1 MSLNAVDCL
10 ILITR
15 HLAKNSHLWLCGAL
29 LTLTHTAMAQPAL
42 GHDADLPHMCSV
54 DTTQTP
60 IGPPGKTTEPSDCYE
75 FGASV
80 GELGWNWRKKLPSHV
95 RWVMRKDA
103 PTLCEQTQT
112 AFGQKVDSPVPGG
125 CVFLAPAACTIV
137 TAGPISPASVGN
149 AVRDCVP

>member
-1 MSLNAVDCL
+1 VW
-10 ILITR
+10 
-15 HLAKNSHLWLCGAL
+15 LA
-29 LTLTHTAMAQPAL
+29 LTQPAL
-42 GHDADLPHMCSV
+42 ANDADLPHMCSV
-54 DTTQTP
+54 DTTQAP
-60 IGPPGKTTEPSDCYE
+60 DSPAGNAAEPADCFE

-103 PTLCEQTQT
+103 PELCGLGQTE
-112 AFGQKVDSPVPGG
+112 FGQKVDSPVPGG

-137 TAGPISPASVGN
+137 STGPISPASIGN

>member
-1 MSLNAVDCL
+1 MWRDPLFKPVW
-10 ILITR
+10 ITKQR
-15 HLAKNSHLWLCGAL
+15 TAGRLGCLCGLLLAL
-29 LTLTHTAMAQPAL
+29 ALAVPARAN
-42 GHDADLPHMCSV
+42 DFELPHMCSV
-54 DTTQTP
+54 DTTQDPSRPLGTSS
-60 IGPPGKTTEPSDCYE
+60 EPADCYE

-103 PTLCEQTQT
+103 ATLCGQAQTQY
-112 AFGQKVDSPVPGG
+112 GQKVDSPVPNG

-137 TAGPISPASVGN
+137 TEGPISPASVGN